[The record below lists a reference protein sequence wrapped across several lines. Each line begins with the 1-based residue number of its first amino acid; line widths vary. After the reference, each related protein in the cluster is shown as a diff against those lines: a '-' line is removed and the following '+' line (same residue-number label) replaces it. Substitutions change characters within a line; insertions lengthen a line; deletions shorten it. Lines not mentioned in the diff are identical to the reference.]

1 MRIHTLANGATLCS
15 ISLHGFKFSDGT
27 ESESQEKELVDFF
40 TLKRDYRKVGEIHG
54 MPLNEVRMVLDEHQL
69 EALRQI
75 AKTVDIVLVPF
86 PVLTSLR
93 EQSVREQ
100 FPNVVAYNATTETQR
115 SAPQDKVVDVN
126 NWSY

>member
-1 MRIHTLANGATLCS
+1 
-15 ISLHGFKFSDGT
+15 
-27 ESESQEKELVDFF
+27 VDFF
-40 TLKRDYRKVGEIHG
+40 TLKRDYRKIGEIRG
-54 MPLNEVRMVLDEHQL
+54 MPLNEVRMVLDDNQL

-75 AKTVDIVLVPF
+75 AKIVDIVLVPF

-93 EQSVREQ
+93 EQSIREQ
-100 FPNVVAYNATTETQR
+100 FPNVVAFNATTETQR